1 MNISGGC
8 ILAALALCS
17 ISFAATAKTTSVKCS
32 YPTYSDQSG
41 NHAAK
46 NPLVFTFIIDSG
58 TNKAYI
64 AGNVGS
70 AEVAIVPNGVD
81 GMSFIET
88 TEVGNVTVTTMT
100 RSGESVHSR
109 NMVMPGG
116 IFASQHYGTCVVQ

>member
-8 ILAALALCS
+8 FLAVLALCS
-17 ISFAATAKTTSVKCS
+17 ASFAAAAKTTSVKCS

-70 AEVAIVPNGVD
+70 AEVTIVPNGVD
-81 GMSFIET
+81 GISFIET

-116 IFASQHYGTCVVQ
+116 IFASQHYGTCIAQ